1 MTKAEIIELLSEKH
15 KIAKA
20 KAEIVVNTIFD
31 SIVSSLVNDGRTE
44 IRGFG
49 TFVNRDYDARK
60 GRNPKTG
67 AVINVAAKKLP
78 FFKAGKELKTD
89 LNSQKES

>member
-20 KAEIVVNTIFD
+20 KAETVVNTVFD
-31 SIVSSLVNDGRTE
+31 SIIDSLVEGGRTE

-49 TFVNRDYDARK
+49 TFENRAYKAKK

-67 AVINVAAKKLP
+67 EIIDVKAKKLP
-78 FFKAGKELKTD
+78 FFKTGKQLKSD
-89 LNSQKES
+89 LNKIDS

>member
-20 KAEIVVNTIFD
+20 KAELVVNTVFD
-31 SIVSSLVNDGRTE
+31 SIVTSLVNDGRTE

-49 TFVNRDYDARK
+49 TFVNRDYGARK

-67 AVINVAAKKLP
+67 EVINVSAKKLP
-78 FFKAGKELKTD
+78 FFKAGKELKGD
-89 LNSQKES
+89 LNK

>member
-20 KAEIVVNTIFD
+20 KAELVVNTVFD

-49 TFVNRDYDARK
+49 TFVNRDYKARK

-67 AVINVAAKKLP
+67 EVINVAAKKLP
-78 FFKAGKELKTD
+78 FFKAGKELKND
-89 LNSQKES
+89 LNK

>member
-1 MTKAEIIELLSEKH
+1 MTKAEIIDLIAEKH

-20 KAEIVVNTIFD
+20 KAEIVVNTVFD
-31 SIVSSLVNDGRTE
+31 SIAASLIEGGRTE

-49 TFVNRDYDARK
+49 SFVNRDYEARE

-67 AVINVAAKKLP
+67 EVIQVAAKKLP
-78 FFKAGKELKTD
+78 FFKTGKDLKNS
-89 LNSQKES
+89 LNQD